1 MLRYLAFGAVA
12 AGILCGTAVLA
23 QNAKVE
29 PLWVSLADNDI
40 DAKIIPEGYTL
51 VVTQPIARGA
61 FEHVQKVEG
70 VAQARFTRASLVKTS
85 PALKNVHEGFNY
97 YVFRDPQSAARF
109 SMPVTEW
116 AYSFRTWFNSDAA
129 HHQFDKAKPYA
140 EFSTAISSTSG
151 TTIELQCIEW
161 DVFVGCQRPEPG
173 LPVAIHLIVVEPE
186 LRSAANETGRRRVA
200 EARVQSEAEGLLRTA
215 QLHLAASLKVAN
227 P

>member
-151 TTIELQCIEW
+151 TTIELQLTCHW
-161 DVFVGCQRPEPG
+161 FVTQRRLEPQ
-173 LPVAIHLIVVEPE
+173 PVL
-186 LRSAANETGRRRVA
+186 RRVA
-200 EARVQSEAEGLLRTA
+200 RGKQRAIGGAGRGRAADRSLR
-215 QLHLAASLKVAN
+215 
-227 P
+227 